1 MKLIFENW
9 RGFLDEKLMLKP
21 GPSGWDLYAE
31 IVAEAYLA
39 APVYEERAVK
49 SFEALVPFIDKMYK
63 QIQSRIDIEPVDY
76 HPYDVG
82 LDVDVTGVDRMRQ
95 SVEDTGIL
103 QVSTA
108 DPEHPVF
115 DNETN
120 MKFRAVH
127 DYMTHIQPKK
137 PAGFTSSKEKGSI
150 HQELRAY
157 NIHAKTVPRD
167 GIPALFT
174 EVVGQVCTFYVTGRF
189 QEQKVCILDGFDYI
203 NVGVVDGYDIVSKQL
218 VKKESSRR
226 PENS

>member
-1 MKLIFENW
+1 
-9 RGFLDEKLMLKP
+9 
-21 GPSGWDLYAE
+21 
-31 IVAEAYLA
+31 
-39 APVYEERAVK
+39 
-49 SFEALVPFIDKMYK
+49 MYK
-63 QIQSRIDIEPVDY
+63 QIGSRVKVEPVDY

-82 LDVDVTGVDRMRQ
+82 LDVDVTGVDRMRK

-108 DPEHPVF
+108 DSDHPVF

-137 PAGFTSSKEKGSI
+137 PAGFTSSKAKGSI

-174 EVVGQVCTFYVTGRF
+174 EVVGQVCTFYVTGKF
-189 QEQKVCILDGFDYI
+189 AEQKVCLLDGFDYI
-203 NVGVVDGYDIVSKQL
+203 NVGVVDGYDIASKEL
-218 VKKESSRR
+218 VKK
-226 PENS
+226 